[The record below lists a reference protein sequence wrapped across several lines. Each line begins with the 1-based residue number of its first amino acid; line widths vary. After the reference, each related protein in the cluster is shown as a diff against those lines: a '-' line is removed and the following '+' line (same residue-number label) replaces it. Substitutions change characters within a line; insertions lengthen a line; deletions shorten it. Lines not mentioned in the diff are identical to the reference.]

1 MIPDKHF
8 DNSVNGC
15 LLHYAL
21 KRGVSNPGVCLAGSI
36 TYDTLHYTARF
47 ERSCSAHTHTHTHT
61 HTPIHNTHTQTLSLS
76 HTHKHTHK
84 HTHTTHTNT
93 HSWRRGSSSLTH
105 SDRVRSHCHS
115 DLCTMS
121 HIICCM
127 YWMWATKSPRTRAT
141 VLIPLSSK
149 YLKSSTL
156 TSVESMPWLLFVNA

>member
-1 MIPDKHF
+1 MDSKLFPGEVIQEICKNMDISTIGNLHTSFSHNLDEESVSVVSMIPDKHF

-93 HSWRRGSSSLTH
+93 HS
-105 SDRVRSHCHS
+105 
-115 DLCTMS
+115 
-121 HIICCM
+121 
-127 YWMWATKSPRTRAT
+127 
-141 VLIPLSSK
+141 
-149 YLKSSTL
+149 
-156 TSVESMPWLLFVNA
+156 